1 MTNETTT
8 TVTTPTTSASII
20 TTSSALGN
28 MILSSSSSGS
38 QPPEGG
44 ATRKRGNIRA
54 QMTNLYKKLDTA
66 LLSGTE
72 VDIRIIL
79 EQLKS
84 NWEKTVRLSDEIADT
99 LTGSALDTDM
109 NQQAA
114 REEEYIRRRMKAED
128 QLAAEKAR
136 EEKKVMVHS
145 DESSGLASAFKL
157 QNFNL
162 KTFKGDYTNYTIL
175 LVSTSEA

>member
-28 MILSSSSSGS
+28 MILSSSSGGS

-136 EEKKVMVHS
+136 EEKR
-145 DESSGLASAFKL
+145 
-157 QNFNL
+157 
-162 KTFKGDYTNYTIL
+162 
-175 LVSTSEA
+175 